1 MVSKAENEGVKRRVA
16 EMEKFLQEAPTEI
29 TEFDDIMV
37 RRYIREI
44 KIYDDRF
51 MILFKAGIDID
62 VPR

>member
-1 MVSKAENEGVKRRVA
+1 
-16 EMEKFLQEAPTEI
+16 MEKFLQEAPTEV

-51 MILFKAGIDID
+51 KVIFKAGIDID
-62 VPR
+62 VPRKNTK